1 MAPAVPSALLQSPC
15 ITAMSLPLLGDGALA
30 LLTSSYSTNSPGETR
45 WGMQRR
51 SEREDAPRCCQGKH
65 LEEDLPRQPN
75 LAAPACRP
83 PRASVSHPGQFQPP
97 QCVFQP
103 FHRRNPSVMSEIPA
117 AHLQGEMSDR

>member
-83 PRASVSHPGQFQPP
+83 PPVPQFPTLGSSSHPS
-97 QCVFQP
+97 VFSSL
-103 FHRRNPSVMSEIPA
+103 FAGEIPA
-117 AHLQGEMSDR
+117 